1 MLDGTGDPVLAEE
14 VAQAL
19 RDGGLTV
26 GTVTAGE
33 AAVSGI
39 EFAEADRARAERL
52 AAVLGEA
59 DRLRAGAGEHVTVVL
74 GADDSAALVEAFR
87 AFTGLPC

>member
-1 MLDGTGDPVLAEE
+1 MLDGTGDPALAET
-14 VAQAL
+14 VAQKL

-26 GTVTAGE
+26 GSVTVGE
-33 AAVSGI
+33 AATSGI
-39 EFAEADRARAERL
+39 EYAEGDRERAERL
-52 AAVLGEA
+52 AQVLGEP
-59 DRLRAGAGEHVTVVL
+59 DLLRAGAGEHVTVVL